1 MADGMKVA
9 SAEVIDVP
17 ASLFIAPFAYHI
29 KDSQS
34 EIGNRVTQMHVP
46 NDMQSFS
53 YSSHQS
59 ILL

>member
-1 MADGMKVA
+1 MKVA

-34 EIGNRVTQMHVP
+34 EIGNVSPMIC
-46 NDMQSFS
+46 
-53 YSSHQS
+53 SHFPTHPTS
-59 ILL
+59 PFYCKIPLKELD